1 MNRGK
6 KDGSVSDMSVGL
18 LFWVLYIVALVF
30 GFWTNWPAGGNV
42 RPLGG
47 TLLFFVLI
55 GLLGYKV
62 FGAAVH
68 G

>member
-1 MNRGK
+1 
-6 KDGSVSDMSVGL
+6 MSVGL